1 LFCKKWQRIKNR
13 SEGLF
18 CKYGLCLLQSN
29 SNATKIKT
37 IKQLKIMKKITLF
50 LLLLLLATSC
60 ATTGATKKTLTAED
74 VGAPVYYDGNN
85 EPVATSGVVVYS
97 DKQ

>member
-1 LFCKKWQRIKNR
+1 
-13 SEGLF
+13 
-18 CKYGLCLLQSN
+18 
-29 SNATKIKT
+29 
-37 IKQLKIMKKITLF
+37 MKKTFFF

-60 ATTGATKKTLTAED
+60 ATVSITNKTTTAE
-74 VGAPVYYDGNN
+74 VARAPVYYDGNN